1 MEAHH
6 DSQLP
11 SLAAQLE
18 SRSAHKA
25 ATTWKFFILLL
36 CKAID
41 VEEDSSSTKL
51 LFRSFAAL
59 AKER

>member
-11 SLAAQLE
+11 SLAAQPE

-25 ATTWKFFILLL
+25 ATTWKFFILL